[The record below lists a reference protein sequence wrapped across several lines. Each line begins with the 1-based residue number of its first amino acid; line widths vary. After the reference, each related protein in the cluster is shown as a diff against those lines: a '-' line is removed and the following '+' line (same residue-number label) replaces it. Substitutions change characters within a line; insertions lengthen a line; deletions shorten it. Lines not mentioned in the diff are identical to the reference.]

1 MATVYKVEIVS
12 DWINYTEEELKT
24 LIEENLDPDRQ
35 NIRVT
40 EVERKQVE
48 PLNLL
53 RDADTITLSRKDA
66 EVFFSALSELKEANE
81 ALKAAAKLYQK

>member
-12 DWINYTEEELKT
+12 DWINYTEEELKK

-40 EVERKQVE
+40 EGLLQA
-48 PLNLL
+48 PLYCPE
-53 RDADTITLSRKDA
+53 TELSKM
-66 EVFFSALSELKEANE
+66 LIILAN
-81 ALKAAAKLYQK
+81 